1 MSRLKYLLFLLFFGS
16 FSLLNAQDLYFAGF
30 SFIGDTTQN
39 ENYPVAYGIYK
50 ANPKILNQELNESL
64 KKLKRTDL
72 NIIKD
77 ELGKQKSGNAL
88 ALAYGL
94 QKEAYVVYQVE
105 GGYQSKFEITGLIYV
120 FDYSDNEHKLL
131 TSIPTGKSL
140 SLITPAKLSKNEIAK
155 VFEAMYLTSKNQKIY
170 GTNLTSSVFDD
181 WVSNKSSEMQLS
193 LENAKIFRAS
203 KEKRLQLRNIELDDA
218 VKKQIPGNS
227 DYIKDEKALKTE
239 TARNFES
246 YLSAYQNVP
255 ILPSSYSVGQA
266 LAGTM
271 IARFAD
277 TSYELKI
284 PPPDYVIDLTVREF
298 KKSAVDNKVY
308 DAYLYGAFIT
318 MKVLQPDLNN
328 IKLESKFNYIDG
340 IQVPKNYKLKIED
353 DWPSWIG
360 AQKKLFE
367 ILSKQIS
374 IKDEKELANL
384 TKTPDIKEQLKR
396 FEDVINECK

>member
-1 MSRLKYLLFLLFFGS
+1 MNYLKPLFFAFLFLVNS
-16 FSLLNAQDLYFAGF
+16 SLAKAQDLYFAGF

-39 ENYPVAYGIYK
+39 ENYPVAYSIYK
-50 ANPKILNQELNESL
+50 SNPRILNQELNESL

-94 QKEAYVVYQVE
+94 QKEAYVTYQVE

-120 FDYSDNEHKLL
+120 FDYSDSEHKLL

-140 SLITPAKLSKNEIAK
+140 TLLTPVKLSKAEVNK
-155 VFEAMYLTSKNQKIY
+155 VFEAMYLTSKNQKIFN
-170 GTNLTSSVFDD
+170 TTLTTSVFDE
-181 WVSNKSSEMQLS
+181 WVSNKTQLS

-203 KEKRLQLRNIELDDA
+203 KEKRLQIRNIDLDEA
-218 VKKQIPGNS
+218 VKKQIVGNS
-227 DYIKDEKALKTE
+227 DYIKNEKALRTE

-246 YLSAYQNVP
+246 YLSSYQNVP
-255 ILPSSYSVGQA
+255 VLPSSYSVGQA

-271 IARFAD
+271 IARFGD
-277 TSYELKI
+277 TTYELKI
-284 PPPDYVIDLTVREF
+284 PPPDYVIDLAVREF
-298 KKSAVDNKVY
+298 KKATVDNKVY
-308 DAYLYGAFIT
+308 DAYVYGAFIT
-318 MKVLQPDLNN
+318 LKVLQPDLNN
-328 IKLESKFNYIDG
+328 VKVDSKFNYKDE

-367 ILSKQIS
+367 ILAKQIS
-374 IKDEKELANL
+374 IKDEKELANI
-384 TKTPDIKEQLKR
+384 TNTQDIKEQLKR

>member
-1 MSRLKYLLFLLFFGS
+1 MSRLKYLLFFLFFGS
-16 FSLLNAQDLYFAGF
+16 FSVLNAQDLYFAGF

-39 ENYPVAYGIYK
+39 ENYPVAYEIYK

-94 QKEAYVVYQVE
+94 QKEVYAVYQVE

-170 GTNLTSSVFDD
+170 DTNLTSSVFDD
-181 WVSNKSSEMQLS
+181 WVSNKSSETQLS

-218 VKKQIPGNS
+218 VKKQILGNS
-227 DYIKDEKALKTE
+227 DYIKDEKSLKTE
-239 TARNFES
+239 TARNFERN
-246 YLSAYQNVP
+246 LSTYQNVP

-266 LAGTM
+266 LAGKM

-284 PPPDYVIDLTVREF
+284 PPPDYVIDLTIREF
-298 KKSAVDNKVY
+298 KKSSVDNKVY

>member
-16 FSLLNAQDLYFAGF
+16 FSVLNAQDLYFAGF

-39 ENYPVAYGIYK
+39 ENYPVAYEIYK

-94 QKEAYVVYQVE
+94 QKEVYAVYQVE

-170 GTNLTSSVFDD
+170 DTNLTSSVFDD
-181 WVSNKSSEMQLS
+181 WVSNKSSETQLS
-193 LENAKIFRAS
+193 LENAKIFRTS

-218 VKKQIPGNS
+218 VKKQILGNS
-227 DYIKDEKALKTE
+227 DYIKDEKSLKTE
-239 TARNFES
+239 TARNFERN
-246 YLSAYQNVP
+246 LSTYQNIP

-266 LAGTM
+266 LAGKM

-284 PPPDYVIDLTVREF
+284 PPPDYVIDLTIREF
-298 KKSAVDNKVY
+298 KKSSVDNKVY